1 MPSSTPASPAAP
13 SFPSFLS
20 AVHATTRCRSF
31 RSVVSPSATATSSAD
46 LASGASCLFAKTTIG
61 FPLRCG
67 SRNVRA
73 NTSAHSSS
81 LESSLE
87 STTNAMSITYSGLGA
102 YRVRVT
108 TPGLGEFELRLTLD
122 GQAVSQP
129 LPIKIVCAATLFEDA
144 DAVDEPAA
152 PVVSE
157 SNEVVPF
164 SS

>member
-13 SFPSFLS
+13 CFPSFLS

-31 RSVVSPSATATSSAD
+31 RSVASPSAIATSSAD
-46 LASGASCLFAKTTIG
+46 LAPGASCLFAKTTMG

-87 STTNAMSITYSGLGA
+87 STTNAQPCTSAVYAFHIPRIFSPPPRSKTSTSNPPRVNDSLLKPNVGIVGSGSCPS
-102 YRVRVT
+102 RVC
-108 TPGLGEFELRLTLD
+108 
-122 GQAVSQP
+122 SS
-129 LPIKIVCAATLFEDA
+129 
-144 DAVDEPAA
+144 VDFPA
-152 PVVSE
+152 P
-157 SNEVVPF
+157 
-164 SS
+164 SSPTST